1 MLQRMMEE
9 LLYANPIL
17 NTAAASETTLEELNH
32 VVAYSTACYA
42 HTTMRVGKPFNPLLG
57 ETYECDRRVE
67 LGWRCLLE
75 QVRLCVLGGWM
86 GNGKGELERH
96 REGLTKG
103 LTFSSTCSHPHMLT
117 PSHAHTPHA
126 HIPTCSHS
134 TCSHPHMLTSSHA
147 HTLTC

>member
-1 MLQRMMEE
+1 MMEE

-42 HTTMRVGKPFNPLLG
+42 HTTLRVGKPFNPLLG

-75 QVRLCVLGGWM
+75 QVRLCVLGVWKGRVEGEGGRRGWKGRVDGEGGRGGWM
-86 GNGKGELERH
+86 GRVD
-96 REGLTKG
+96 REGG
-103 LTFSSTCSHPHMLT
+103 G
-117 PSHAHTPHA
+117 
-126 HIPTCSHS
+126 
-134 TCSHPHMLTSSHA
+134 
-147 HTLTC
+147 

>member
-1 MLQRMMEE
+1 MNFNEPLSMLQRMMEE

-42 HTTMRVGKPFNPLLG
+42 HTTLRVGKPFNPLLG

-86 GNGKGELERH
+86 GRVD
-96 REGLTKG
+96 R
-103 LTFSSTCSHPHMLT
+103 
-117 PSHAHTPHA
+117 
-126 HIPTCSHS
+126 
-134 TCSHPHMLTSSHA
+134 
-147 HTLTC
+147 